1 MLHRYRLSL
10 AGLKGDLKRSDIS
23 SFATLQSQGQN
34 GDYARVKKGVYRE
47 VPVGGANRNGIDH
60 LPMVSCLWQMILRII
75 LYMPLPCRACNEP
88 VGSTPVGGANRN

>member
-47 VPVGGANRNGIDH
+47 VLGRGDWRSFEPYPQLIALILAVFEGAA
-60 LPMVSCLWQMILRII
+60 LPFVATAERLVRLC
-75 LYMPLPCRACNEP
+75 A
-88 VGSTPVGGANRN
+88 